1 MWLFNMKLNSW
12 LNKLREM
19 RNPTRHRR
27 NSTKTSKQS
36 EESITNLPKQNYAPN
51 RASQYL
57 ASKERLDMLHKL
69 PSIDRKS
76 PHDIIFERGSKGQE
90 LNLRPILTKPRNRGG
105 KIKVRS
111 ISPRCNSRAKQ
122 MRWVLE
128 SSLEVKYSNDPEKDF
143 MQSMVEMI
151 VEKNIVEM
159 KDLEELLACYLSLNS
174 KAHHDAV
181 VKVFEKIW
189 FFFFQ
194 ASYVG

>member
-12 LNKLREM
+12 LNKLRER
-19 RNPTRHRR
+19 RNPTKARR
-27 NSTKTSKQS
+27 NSTKTSKQL
-36 EESITNLPKQNYAPN
+36 EEKQSYAPN

-57 ASKERLDMLHKL
+57 PSKERLDMLHKL

-76 PHDIIFERGSKGQE
+76 PHDIIFERGPKSQE

-111 ISPRCNSRAKQ
+111 ISPRCNSRAKE

-128 SSLEVKYSNDPEKDF
+128 SSVVVKYSIDPEKDF
-143 MQSMVEMI
+143 MESMVEMI

-159 KDLEELLACYLSLNS
+159 KDLEEFLIFYLSLNS
-174 KAHHDAV
+174 RAHHDTI

-189 FFFFQ
+189 FVLFL
-194 ASYVG
+194 AKYVGRV